1 MGTVGLMGSDDL
13 LACFIAGNS
22 FTWDDWF
29 RIETEKAHLMEVS
42 LFSFTWLLFI
52 YLFFFFTKVV
62 DILLNLSIFVY
73 IGATMVLSI
82 MIISKKNKRLKK
94 NIVHL

>member
-1 MGTVGLMGSDDL
+1 MGTVGLIGSDDL

-42 LFSFTWLLFI
+42 IFSSTLYRLAYI
-52 YLFFFFTKVV
+52 Y
-62 DILLNLSIFVY
+62 
-73 IGATMVLSI
+73 
-82 MIISKKNKRLKK
+82 
-94 NIVHL
+94 